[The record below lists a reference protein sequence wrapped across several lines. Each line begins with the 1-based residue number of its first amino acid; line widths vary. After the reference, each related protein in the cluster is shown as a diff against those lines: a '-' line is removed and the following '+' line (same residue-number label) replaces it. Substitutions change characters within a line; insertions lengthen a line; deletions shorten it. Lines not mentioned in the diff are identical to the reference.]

1 MNSDRNKRETV
12 QRTNVTKEI
21 RKIGILDFFD
31 NFLFSFQ
38 ASRIEIECEKYYGK
52 TPQVKITEFDMG
64 KATNNSQINTI
75 FIPTHLEQICAE
87 LIRNAVRATVENN
100 LDLPPVEII
109 ISRAKENITIKIS
122 GYNICKF

>member
-1 MNSDRNKRETV
+1 
-12 QRTNVTKEI
+12 
-21 RKIGILDFFD
+21 
-31 NFLFSFQ
+31 
-38 ASRIEIECEKYYGK
+38 
-52 TPQVKITEFDMG
+52 MG

-100 LDLPPVEII
+100 PDLPPVEII

-122 GYNICKF
+122 GNNK